1 MLHGL
6 ARKRRSPQ
14 RSTGPTDHP
23 SCGDFAKKLVHFVFC
38 YKSVSQPLRSEACA
52 NAALADAQAKN
63 ADLTA
68 KSIDVADIARAD
80 LLSRVQAQAA
90 AANQAAQQQYDTDS
104 QRDLNDPVILQQN
117 PPPPQ
122 SWLQTVIDFF
132 PSWKT
137 VGVVTLGTAAFLI
150 PGAGPVLFA
159 VGVGLLAASTAYSAY
174 DRYFNQGQSGLQAL
188 LGGAADA
195 TGISGI
201 YTGITGR
208 DLVTQHH
215 LSLTEA
221 QQRQMLT
228 EGSLQ
233 AVGSG
238 LLLYGGVRSFLRGR
252 ALAAPTRGE
261 PQSQFLLTARPN
273 LTQQALDH
281 IILRHWATSGAT
293 NAGKFSADITA
304 RSLRAI
310 ITEAAAR
317 GRWTADRFGRSRIEF
332 DFGKQIG
339 VNMNGQPATRL
350 RLIVEPNLDVVTAFP
365 F

>member
-1 MLHGL
+1 
-6 ARKRRSPQ
+6 
-14 RSTGPTDHP
+14 
-23 SCGDFAKKLVHFVFC
+23 
-38 YKSVSQPLRSEACA
+38 
-52 NAALADAQAKN
+52 
-63 ADLTA
+63 
-68 KSIDVADIARAD
+68 
-80 LLSRVQAQAA
+80 
-90 AANQAAQQQYDTDS
+90 
-104 QRDLNDPVILQQN
+104 
-117 PPPPQ
+117 
-122 SWLQTVIDFF
+122 
-132 PSWKT
+132 
-137 VGVVTLGTAAFLI
+137 
-150 PGAGPVLFA
+150 VLFA

-174 DRYFNQGQSGLQAL
+174 DRYFNQDQSGWQAL

-201 YTGITGR
+201 YAGITGR
-208 DLVTQHH
+208 DLATQHH

-233 AVGSG
+233 AGGSG
-238 LLLYGGVRSFLRGR
+238 LVLYGGVRSFLRGR